1 MVAGKVSTG
10 MLRHIDMNSAGS
22 LAPSPADAAQH
33 AAHQK
38 EACIAL
44 IQALMNAALDRPPG
58 EPATGF
64 SQRMGQAAV
73 NVLLKRDTRPREVW
87 VIPTPFRVFR
97 SSVCGQT
104 TNSAGYDFPN
114 AKQAHASQLLV
125 QDPAAVQARVRQ
137 HTPDPAAFESKVAS
151 MRAAGCVIV
160 TWHPYTAAP
169 WLRRPNID
177 VMHLHPSCCT
187 PSNGRAV
194 QHLPSAQAHGVL
206 AR

>member
-1 MVAGKVSTG
+1 MFDSSNSNYKQWSKRFSVTNWLVWAPFVSRSFESKGWQPPRAVAGTVSTG

-73 NVLLKRDTRPREVW
+73 NVLLKRDTRPREV
-87 VIPTPFRVFR
+87 V
-97 SSVCGQT
+97 
-104 TNSAGYDFPN
+104 
-114 AKQAHASQLLV
+114 
-125 QDPAAVQARVRQ
+125 
-137 HTPDPAAFESKVAS
+137 
-151 MRAAGCVIV
+151 
-160 TWHPYTAAP
+160 
-169 WLRRPNID
+169 
-177 VMHLHPSCCT
+177 
-187 PSNGRAV
+187 
-194 QHLPSAQAHGVL
+194 
-206 AR
+206 